1 MKTKC
6 HYMCLG
12 KWNKEKDTFNL
23 ENISL
28 KSSKEEVILGL
39 TIDNK
44 LSFDNHVKKTCR
56 KASQKACALSRI
68 SNCLDYKQ
76 KKSF

>member
-6 HYMCLG
+6 HYKCLG

-28 KSSKEEVILGL
+28 KSSKEEVILGWL
-39 TIDNK
+39 LI
-44 LSFDNHVKKTCR
+44 
-56 KASQKACALSRI
+56 I
-68 SNCLDYKQ
+68 SSLLIIM
-76 KKSF
+76 